1 MSYITKH
8 LPSYDELKNE
18 IESNPEILQQ
28 YSKYESF
35 IGDSDSVNYLID
47 KLLED
52 DIKANISIFQKAIS
66 YLTKKNDK

>member
-8 LPSYDELKNE
+8 LLPYAELKNE
-18 IESNPEILQQ
+18 IESNPKILQQ

-35 IGDSDSVNYLID
+35 IGDTDSVNYLID
-47 KLLED
+47 KLMED
-52 DIKANISIFQKAIS
+52 DIKSNTSIFQKAIS